1 MDGLKGLQP
10 STATLIAAGITFAG
24 TVVLVPLLN
33 WLISWIR
40 EKRSQLLAILTW
52 NEVKRNEQLTKVLTD
67 LVTEGLYQKDRAE
80 IDAKL
85 EIVALFRSYFSARS
99 YMHFVVTNQSRRVL
113 SNLTFFDTKNFVD
126 LYQVHDDEVRRT
138 EKNRPVS
145 LGDLQPG
152 RTIDLHV
159 WDSSSVPIYVDDSAQ
174 RFKFSA
180 DELDHVK
187 SGRAAASIHETS
199 LPTGRGEVRHHCVL
213 GGVCDG
219 AAVGLRQV
227 KMLGK

>member
-1 MDGLKGLQP
+1 MDWLKGLQP

-40 EKRSQLLAILTW
+40 EKRSQLLVILNW

-85 EIVALFRSYFSARS
+85 EIVALFRTYFNARS
-99 YMHFVVTNQSRRVL
+99 YMHFVVTNQSRRVF

-159 WDSSSVPIYVDDSAQ
+159 WDSSTVPIYVDDSAQ

-187 SGRAAASIHETS
+187 MVEP
-199 LPTGRGEVRHHCVL
+199 LPPFMRRRYQLGVAKYVTIVFWAVFVMVL
-213 GGVCDG
+213 LS
-219 AAVGLRQV
+219 AFV
-227 KMLGK
+227 K